1 MISKIGQ
8 VMVYVRDQ
16 DAAVAFWTEKM
27 DFVVIQDA
35 ETDGMRWIEIAPRND
50 AETSFVLQDK
60 NLLEQ
65 MDTGLSLETPSLLF
79 YADQFEQLRNELAD
93 KGVTVGDIIE
103 MPTGRTFN
111 FADEEGNYFAV
122 LETR

>member
-16 DAAVAFWTEKM
+16 DAAVTFWTEKM
-27 DFVVIQDA
+27 GFTVMQDV
-35 ETDGMRWIEIAPRND
+35 ENEGMRWVEIVPRED
-50 AETSFVLQDK
+50 AETSIVLQDK

-79 YADQFEQLRNELAD
+79 YVNNFEQLRNELTEKD
-93 KGVTVGDIIE
+93 VTVGDIVA

-111 FADEEGNYFAV
+111 FADAEDNYFAV
-122 LETR
+122 LELN

>member
-1 MISKIGQ
+1 MISKIVQ

-16 DAAVAFWTEKM
+16 DAAATFWTEKM
-27 DFVVIQDA
+27 GFTVLQDQDN
-35 ETDGMRWIEIAPRND
+35 DGMRWIEIAPRGD
-50 AETSFVLQDK
+50 AETSIVLHDK

-65 MDTGLSLETPSLLF
+65 MDTGLSLEAPSLLF
-79 YADQFEQLRNELAD
+79 YADHFEQMHSELAE
-93 KGVTVGDIIE
+93 KGVTVGDIID

-111 FADEEGNYFAV
+111 FADTEDNYFAV

>member
-8 VMVYVRDQ
+8 VMVYVRNQ

-79 YADQFEQLRNELAD
+79 YADQFEQLRNGLAD

-103 MPTGRTFN
+103 MPNGRTFN
-111 FADEEGNYFAV
+111 FADAEGNYFAV

>member
-16 DAAVAFWTEKM
+16 EAAVMFWTEKM
-27 DFVVIQDA
+27 GFTVLGDK
-35 ETDGMRWIEIAPRND
+35 ENEGMRWIEIAPSED
-50 AETSFVLQDK
+50 AGTSIVLHDK

-65 MDTGLSLETPSLLF
+65 MDTGLNLEAPSLLF
-79 YADQFEQLRNELAD
+79 YANDFEQFRNGLAE
-93 KGVTVGDIIE
+93 KGVTVGDIVE

-111 FADEEGNYFAV
+111 FADAEDNYFAV
-122 LETR
+122 LESN

>member
-16 DAAVAFWTEKM
+16 DAAATFWTEKM
-27 DFVVIQDA
+27 GFTVLQDQDN
-35 ETDGMRWIEIAPRND
+35 DGMRWIEIAPRGD
-50 AETSFVLQDK
+50 AETSIVLQDK

-79 YADQFEQLRNELAD
+79 YTDDFEQMYNDLAE
-93 KGVTVGDIIE
+93 KGVTVGDIVD

-111 FADEEGNYFAV
+111 FADMEDNYFAV

>member
-1 MISKIGQ
+1 MIAKIGQ

-16 DAAVAFWTEKM
+16 DAAARFWTEQM
-27 DFVVIQDA
+27 GFTVMHD
-35 ETDGMRWIEIAPRND
+35 EENDGMRWIEIAPRKD
-50 AETSFVLQDK
+50 AETSIVLHDK

-79 YADQFEQLRNELAD
+79 YATDFEQLRNRLAE
-93 KGVTVGDIIE
+93 KGVTVGDIVE

-111 FADEEGNYFAV
+111 FADPEDNYFAV
-122 LETR
+122 RETD

>member
-16 DAAVAFWTEKM
+16 EAAVTFWTEKM
-27 DFVVIQDA
+27 GFTVLGDK
-35 ETDGMRWIEIAPRND
+35 ENEGMRWIEIAPSED
-50 AETSFVLQDK
+50 AGTSIVLHDK

-65 MDTGLSLETPSLLF
+65 MDTGLNLEAPSLLF
-79 YADQFEQLRNELAD
+79 YANDFEQFRNELAE
-93 KGVTVGDIIE
+93 KGVTVGDIVE

-111 FADEEGNYFAV
+111 FADAEDNYFAV
-122 LETR
+122 LESN

>member
-16 DAAVAFWTEKM
+16 DAAATFWTEKM
-27 DFVVIQDA
+27 GFTVLQDQDN
-35 ETDGMRWIEIAPRND
+35 DGMRWIEIAPRGD
-50 AETSFVLQDK
+50 AETSIVLHDK

-65 MDTGLSLETPSLLF
+65 MDTGLSLEAPSLLF
-79 YADQFEQLRNELAD
+79 YADHFEQMHSELAE
-93 KGVTVGDIIE
+93 KGVTVGDIID

-111 FADEEGNYFAV
+111 FADTEDNYFAV

>member
-16 DAAVAFWTEKM
+16 DAAVNFWTEKM
-27 DFVVIQDA
+27 GFTIMHDR
-35 ETDGMRWIEIAPRND
+35 ENDGMRWIEIAPRAD
-50 AETSFVLQDK
+50 AETSIVLHDK

-65 MDTGLSLETPSLLF
+65 MDTGLSLEAPSLFF
-79 YADQFEQLRNELAD
+79 YASNFEQLRNELAE
-93 KGVTVGDIIE
+93 KGVTVGDIVE

-111 FADEEGNYFAV
+111 FADAEDNYFAV
-122 LETR
+122 LESI

>member
-1 MISKIGQ
+1 MISRIGQ

-16 DAAVAFWTEKM
+16 NAAVTFWTEKM
-27 DFVVIQDA
+27 GFTVMHDK
-35 ETDGMRWIEIAPRND
+35 ENDGMRWIEIAPRED
-50 AETSFVLQDK
+50 AETSIVLHDK

-79 YADQFEQLRNELAD
+79 YANNFEQLRNELAE
-93 KGVTVGDIIE
+93 KGVTVGDIVE

-111 FADEEGNYFAV
+111 FADAEDNYFAV
-122 LETR
+122 REMD

>member
-16 DAAVAFWTEKM
+16 DTAVTFWTEKM
-27 DFVVIQDA
+27 GFTVLDDK
-35 ETDGMRWIEIAPRND
+35 ENEGMRWIEIAPSED
-50 AETSFVLQDK
+50 AETSIVLHDR

-65 MDTGLSLETPSLLF
+65 MDTGLNLEAPSLLF
-79 YADQFEQLRNELAD
+79 YANDFEQFRNELAE
-93 KGVTVGDIIE
+93 KGVTVGDIVE

-111 FADEEGNYFAV
+111 FADAEDNYFAV
-122 LETR
+122 LETG

>member
-16 DAAVAFWTEKM
+16 DAAVTFWTEKM
-27 DFVVIQDA
+27 GFTIMNDK
-35 ETDGMRWIEIAPRND
+35 ENDGMRWIEMAPQEEV
-50 AETSFVLQDK
+50 ETSIVLHDK

-79 YADQFEQLRNELAD
+79 YASNFEQFRNELAE
-93 KGVTVGDIIE
+93 KGVTVGDIVA

-111 FADEEGNYFAV
+111 FADSEGNYFAV
-122 LETR
+122 LESD

>member
-16 DAAVAFWTEKM
+16 NAAVNFWTEKM
-27 DFVVIQDA
+27 GFTIMHDR
-35 ETDGMRWIEIAPRND
+35 ENDGMRWIEIAPRAD
-50 AETSFVLQDK
+50 AETSIVLHDK

-65 MDTGLSLETPSLLF
+65 MDTGLSLEAPSLLF
-79 YADQFEQLRNELAD
+79 YASNFEQLRNELAE
-93 KGVTVGDIIE
+93 KGVTVGDIVE

-111 FADEEGNYFAV
+111 FADAEDNYFAV
-122 LETR
+122 LESI

>member
-16 DAAVAFWTEKM
+16 DAAVAFWKEKM
-27 DFVVIQDA
+27 GFVVLQDV
-35 ETDGMRWIEIAPRND
+35 ENDGMRWIEIAPRED
-50 AETSFVLQDK
+50 AETSIVLHDK

-79 YADQFEQLRNELAD
+79 YANNFEQLRNELAE
-93 KGVTVGDIIE
+93 KGVTVGDIVE

-111 FADEEGNYFAV
+111 FADAEDNYFAV
-122 LETR
+122 LESN

>member
-16 DAAVAFWTEKM
+16 DAAVAFWKEKM
-27 DFVVIQDA
+27 GFVVLQDV
-35 ETDGMRWIEIAPRND
+35 ENDGMRWIEIAPRED
-50 AETSFVLQDK
+50 AETSIVLHDK

-79 YADQFEQLRNELAD
+79 YANNFEQLRNELAE
-93 KGVTVGDIIE
+93 KGVTVGDIVE
-103 MPTGRTFN
+103 MPTGWTFN
-111 FADEEGNYFAV
+111 FADAEDNYFAV
-122 LETR
+122 REMD

>member
-16 DAAVAFWTEKM
+16 DTAVTFWTEKM
-27 DFVVIQDA
+27 GFTVLDDK
-35 ETDGMRWIEIAPRND
+35 ENEGMRWIEIAPSED
-50 AETSFVLQDK
+50 AGTSIVLHDR

-65 MDTGLSLETPSLLF
+65 MDTGLNLEAPSLLF
-79 YADQFEQLRNELAD
+79 YANDFEQFRNELAE
-93 KGVTVGDIIE
+93 KGVTVGDIVE

-111 FADEEGNYFAV
+111 FADAEDNYFAV
-122 LETR
+122 LETG

>member
-16 DAAVAFWTEKM
+16 DAAVTFWTEKM
-27 DFVVIQDA
+27 GFTVLDDK
-35 ETDGMRWIEIAPRND
+35 ENEGMRWIEIAPSED
-50 AETSFVLQDK
+50 AGTSIVLHDR

-65 MDTGLSLETPSLLF
+65 MDTGLNLEAPSLLF
-79 YADQFEQLRNELAD
+79 YANDFEQFRNELAE
-93 KGVTVGDIIE
+93 KGVTVGDIVE

-111 FADEEGNYFAV
+111 FADAEDNYFAV
-122 LETR
+122 LETG

>member
-16 DAAVAFWTEKM
+16 DAAVTFWTEKM
-27 DFVVIQDA
+27 GFTVMHDK
-35 ETDGMRWIEIAPRND
+35 ENDGMRWIEIVPRED
-50 AETSFVLQDK
+50 AETSIVLHDK

-79 YADQFEQLRNELAD
+79 YASNFEQFRNELAG
-93 KGVTVGDIIE
+93 KGVTVGDIVA

-111 FADEEGNYFAV
+111 FVDSEDNYFAV
-122 LETR
+122 LESN

>member
-16 DAAVAFWTEKM
+16 DAAVAFWKEKM
-27 DFVVIQDA
+27 GFVVLQDV
-35 ETDGMRWIEIAPRND
+35 ENDGMRWIEIAPRED
-50 AETSFVLQDK
+50 AETSIVLHDK

-79 YADQFEQLRNELAD
+79 YASNFEQFRNELAG
-93 KGVTVGDIIE
+93 KGVTVGDIVA

-111 FADEEGNYFAV
+111 FVDSEDNYFAV
-122 LETR
+122 LESD

>member
-16 DAAVAFWTEKM
+16 DATVAFWTEKM

-35 ETDGMRWIEIAPRND
+35 ETDGMRWVEIAPRNG

-79 YADQFEQLRNELAD
+79 YADQFEQLRNGLAD

-111 FADEEGNYFAV
+111 FADAEGNYFAV

>member
-16 DAAVAFWTEKM
+16 EAAVTFWTEKM
-27 DFVVIQDA
+27 GFTVLGDK
-35 ETDGMRWIEIAPRND
+35 ENEGMRWIEIAPSED
-50 AETSFVLQDK
+50 AGTSIVLHDK

-65 MDTGLSLETPSLLF
+65 MDTGLNLEAPSLLF
-79 YADQFEQLRNELAD
+79 YANDFEQFRNGLAE
-93 KGVTVGDIIE
+93 KGVTVGDIVE

-111 FADEEGNYFAV
+111 FADAEDNYFAV
-122 LETR
+122 LESN

>member
-8 VMVYVRDQ
+8 VMVYVRNQ

-27 DFVVIQDA
+27 SFVVLQDV
-35 ETDGMRWIEIAPRND
+35 ENDGMRWIEIAPRED
-50 AETSFVLQDK
+50 AETSIVLHDK

-65 MDTGLSLETPSLLF
+65 MDTDLSLETPSLLF
-79 YADQFEQLRNELAD
+79 YATNFEQLRNELAK
-93 KGVTVGDIIE
+93 KGVTVGDIVE

-111 FADEEGNYFAV
+111 FADAEDNYFAV
-122 LETR
+122 RETD